1 MKKIT
6 GLQTN
11 IDQFTLVFLKENYAN
26 WTNDCS
32 ELKQELLTNSLL
44 AMNDETFEFGRLQGY
59 NTVTTLRFNGNET
72 KIGFHTEN
80 PKVGVCVSF
89 TAMAFKSLLQ
99 GLDITAYK
107 VYQDLYKIGSDYGY
121 TVHLSRV
128 DVAADLFNQSFVVND
143 IAKRISRRT
152 ALIKDYRG
160 RKNNSGIEYYST
172 ESTTNT
178 IYIGSKK
185 KSYLR
190 IYNKQQE
197 QWDNHGSYLS
207 LANSVENWTRFEYV
221 LRGAYSRQFSEKLLQ
236 IRDNRSFNSLLLQ
249 TITDRYRFISPK
261 GNILGFSKLMLNG
274 IKDVT
279 PSLFAPKTRLNNH
292 DLVKRADY
300 YKSPN
305 SGLIRLVKDLN
316 NNQGT
321 DNAKEFLNELILLSG
336 MDNKLKVV
344 NK

>member
-1 MKKIT
+1 MTKIT

-59 NTVTTLRFNGNET
+59 NTVTTLRFNGNEA

-107 VYQDLYKIGSDYGY
+107 VYQDLYNLGSDYGY

-128 DVAADLFNQSFVVND
+128 DVAVDLFNQSYVVND
-143 IAKRISRRT
+143 IAKRISRHT

-160 RKNNSGIEYYST
+160 HKNNSGIEYLST

-185 KSYLR
+185 KSFLR

-197 QWDNHGSYLS
+197 QVDNQGSYLS
-207 LANSVENWTRFEYV
+207 LANSVNNWTRFEYV
-221 LRGAYSRQFSEKLLQ
+221 LRGAYSRGFSERLLQ
-236 IRDNRSFNSLLLQ
+236 IRNDRSFNSLLLQ

-261 GNILGFSKLMLNG
+261 GNILGFSKLMMEG
-274 IKDVT
+274 IHTHT
-279 PSLFAPKTRLNNH
+279 PVLFAPKTRLNNH

-305 SGLIRLVKDLN
+305 SGLIRLVKDLK

-336 MDNKLKVV
+336 MDDKLKVV
-344 NK
+344 DK